1 MRSDLRRTSATTLA
15 AAVATALLLGTAG
28 TPAQA
33 ADAPAPSPVSI
44 GPAVTDD
51 QQRGIFH
58 VAAWTDVPGVTVT
71 KVAVTIRKGDTVV
84 AEIPSL
90 PEYSWVK
97 GRFGLTS
104 ADPLKLTEDGGTLPA
119 LGRYS
124 LDVTATDSQ
133 GNTGTRT
140 DAGTLDFTLKPQLE
154 FGLSTPGWDDRTTV
168 PSGTLTGVQPG
179 SGDLVPITGRSVDI
193 RRITPEA
200 GPVQSA
206 VTTETGA
213 FTGQAYTVA
222 RPGDDF
228 RVAFAEESEEVHGS
242 VAYTHTLYSVR
253 PHTVSVQAT
262 ADRVRVLPGQ
272 QAVVTGR
279 MTDPQNG
286 GTPLAGQQ
294 VQVGPSWYSTLM
306 SGFAKT
312 VTTDADGRFTA
323 TIPALPGLRVDS
335 WAAVPV
341 DPYQSFGTAVGGR
354 LVMPQEARI
363 ILGSRVLT
371 NEGKVTATGT
381 LRATYDAEAYFDEP
395 LYLEVSPDGRTGWR
409 RIALS
414 TASNYYA
421 TTMTAASRGGYYRFR
436 HPETDVFAGTTS
448 AVFRLARTEA
458 RVIGLNAGPEPVAKG
473 GTLTT
478 TATLQ
483 HYTGG
488 AWRAYGNGAVALQF
502 LAKGSTTWRNVATG
516 RSASTGK
523 VTLKAKATVDGSWR
537 IRYWGDATHFHAP
550 VAAPDYVDV
559 R

>member
-1 MRSDLRRTSATTLA
+1 MRSDLRRASATTLA

-33 ADAPAPSPVSI
+33 ADAPAASPI
-44 GPAVTDD
+44 GIGHAVTNDYE
-51 QQRGIFH
+51 RGIFQ
-58 VAAWTDVPGVTVT
+58 VTAWSDVPGVTVA
-71 KVAVTIRKGDTVV
+71 KVAATIRKGDTVV
-84 AEIPSL
+84 AEIPSV
-90 PEYSWVK
+90 PEYEWAK

-104 ADPLKLTEDGGTLPA
+104 ADPLKLTEDGGRLPA

-124 LDVTATDSQ
+124 IDVTATDSQ
-133 GNTGTRT
+133 GNTSTRT
-140 DAGTLDFTLKPQLE
+140 DAGTLDFTLKPQLA

-179 SGDLVPITGRSVDI
+179 SGDLVPITGRSVGVK
-193 RRITPEA
+193 RITPTES
-200 GPVQSA
+200 PVQSP

-213 FTGQAYTVA
+213 FTGQAYADVK
-222 RPGDDF
+222 PGDEF
-228 RVAFAEESEEVHGS
+228 RASFAEESDEVHGS
-242 VAYTHTLYSVR
+242 ISYGHTLYTLR
-253 PHTVSVQAT
+253 PHTVAVQAT
-262 ADRVRVLPGQ
+262 ADRVRILPGG

-286 GTPLAGQQ
+286 TPVEGQQ
-294 VQVGPSWYSTLM
+294 VRVGPDRYST
-306 SGFAKT
+306 SEGGFAKV

-323 TIPALPGLRVDS
+323 TIPALPGLRVER
-335 WAAVPV
+335 WLVAPV
-341 DPYQSFGTAVGGR
+341 DPYQQFATPVGGP
-354 LVMPQEARI
+354 LAMPQEARI
-363 ILGSRVLT
+363 LVGSRVLT

-381 LRATYDAEAYFDEP
+381 LRATYDPEAYFDEP
-395 LYLEVSPDGRTGWR
+395 LYLEVSPDGRTAWR
-409 RIALS
+409 RIALT
-414 TASNYYA
+414 TASDRYS

-436 HPETDVFAGTTS
+436 HPETDVLAGTAS

-523 VTLKAKATVDGSWR
+523 VTLKAKATADGSWR